1 MEIYDNLTIEMTGQ
15 NLIEASAGT
24 GKTYAIA
31 CLFLRLVVEQGLL
44 PENILVVTFTE
55 AATKELKGRIR
66 ERLRIGRDFFSGC
79 GPEDEFCAALLA
91 GANPWWPGRERA
103 IERLD
108 LALHTFDCAAISTIH
123 GFCSRALQENAFESG
138 SLYDTEL
145 VTDQSPLIREIVA
158 DFWRSNF
165 FGEDASLLATVLR
178 KKWSLDDMA
187 RFLRG
192 KLANPDLA
200 VMPLFD
206 HDQVEQMSHDC
217 RSSYEL
223 LVAMWHDKRAE
234 LEDILTTHKG
244 LSRAKDKYRPD
255 LVPGLL
261 AAMDDYLAAGN
272 PFEIFQ
278 GIEKFSARY
287 LANQALKRDAPPR
300 HVFFDR
306 CGELLDLV
314 EKRYVALKGSLFL
327 FARERLALLKAERN
341 IRFYDDLLTDLY
353 CALQG
358 NSGPDLA
365 ARLRE
370 RYRAA
375 LIDEFQDTDPVQ
387 YRIFRQIFAEGA
399 GPLFLIGDP
408 KQAIYSFRGA
418 DIFAYLEAREDV
430 PEKNRFTMDRNWR
443 SAPEMVDALNI
454 LFRQQEQ
461 RPFLFPSICYP
472 EVEAARDKRLLFLE
486 GRDPAPLQ
494 VWFFGRGEEDGKVIG
509 VGAAKQRIVRVL
521 AEEISGLLADGK
533 AGRALLDGRAVLP
546 EDIAVIVRSHDQAA
560 LVQEALRAHAIPSVV
575 QSTAS
580 LFASREA
587 REVHRVMTAVAE
599 PSREVLV
606 RAALATSLFGL
617 AGNEIAA
624 FFDDEPAWEA
634 RLATFREYHDLWR
647 DRGFMVFFRTML
659 SRESVRER
667 QLSLSDGERRLTN
680 ILHCGEVLHQSA
692 TAGAHGMDAL
702 CAWLGERVSVPP
714 ENEEF
719 QIRLESDA
727 KAVRIITIHVSKGL
741 EYPIVFCPFSW
752 GGVFEPDDTVVCHDD
767 YRLVVDFGSED
778 FERHRI
784 AAGNEALSENVRLLY
799 VALTRAKYRCYLVW
813 GRFRH
818 AETSAPAFLLHYP
831 DEEVRD
837 AVARLS
843 GVMKD
848 ISDQALVARLAGLA
862 QDNRESMT
870 VTVDPVPVA
879 EVGEIAEYS
888 EATTSLPEFAPFTG
902 TIESDWRVASFTAFA
917 AGHRETAEL
926 PDRDQGTARGTDA
939 SGAEVQAPSAPTGSL
954 FAFPRGATAGLF
966 FHSIFEQLDFAAMR
980 EGSLEDLVGNLLG
993 RYGFDPSWLVPVCA
1007 MVRNVL
1013 GTAIPVAK
1021 DTLFLRDLRCAD
1033 RIAEME
1039 FFFPLAFV
1047 ESRQVAKVLLHWC
1060 GTDAAADF
1068 TGVAERLAFGRVRGM
1083 VRGFMDL
1090 VFRHKGK
1097 YYLADWKSNHLGNRL
1112 EDYSRDRLAVEMEH
1126 KLYHFQYL
1134 LYLVALNRYLER
1146 RDPAY
1151 RYASH
1156 FGGVLYL
1163 FLRGIDPG
1171 LPGNGIYYELPPEGL
1186 VRDLTDCLIAC
1197 EGRC

>member
-1 MEIYDNLTIEMTGQ
+1 MEIYDNLTIELTGS

-66 ERLRIGRDFFSGC
+66 ERLRMGRDFFSGC
-79 GPEDEFCAALLA
+79 GPEDEFSAALLA
-91 GANPWWPGRERA
+91 GANPCWPGRERA

-108 LALHTFDCAAISTIH
+108 LALQTFDCAAISTIH

-145 VTDQSPLIREIVA
+145 VTDQGPLIQEIVA

-165 FGEDASLLATVLR
+165 FGEEASLLATVLR
-178 KKWSLDDMA
+178 KKWSLDEMA

-206 HDQVEQMSHDC
+206 QDQVAEISAHC
-217 RSSYEL
+217 RSSYDL
-223 LVAMWHDKRAE
+223 LVTIWHENKAE
-234 LEDILTTHKG
+234 LEEVLASHKG
-244 LSRAKDKYRPD
+244 LSRAKDRYRLD
-255 LVPGLL
+255 LIPCLI

-272 PFEIFQ
+272 PFELFD
-278 GIEKFSARY
+278 GIEKFSTGF
-287 LANQALKRDAPPR
+287 LASQALKRDAPPS
-300 HVFFDR
+300 HEFFDR
-306 CGELLDLV
+306 CGELLELV
-314 EKRYVALKGSLFL
+314 ERRFVALKGSLFL
-327 FARERLALLKAERN
+327 FARERLSQRKAERN

-353 CALQG
+353 RALQG
-358 NSGPDLA
+358 SSGPDLV

-370 RYRAA
+370 RYQAA

-387 YRIFRQIFAEGA
+387 YRIFRQIFGEGA

-454 LFRQQEQ
+454 LFRQQEK
-461 RPFLFPSICYP
+461 RPFLFPSIGYP
-472 EVEAARDKRLLFLE
+472 GVEAARDKRPLVLE
-486 GRDPAPLQ
+486 GRDPAALQ
-494 VWFFGRGEEDGKVIG
+494 VWFLGRGEEEGKVIG
-509 VGAAKQRIVRVL
+509 IGAAKQRIVRVL
-521 AEEISGLLADGK
+521 AEEISGLLADGQ
-533 AGRALLDGRAVLP
+533 GNRALLDGRGVLP

-560 LVQEALRAHAIPSVV
+560 LVQEALRAHCIPSVV

-580 LFASREA
+580 LFTTREA
-587 REVHRVMTAVAE
+587 REVHRVLAAVAE

-617 AGNEIAA
+617 SGNKIAA
-624 FFDDEPAWEA
+624 YFDDDHAWEV
-634 RLATFREYHDLWR
+634 RLATFKEYHDLWR
-647 DRGFMVFFRTML
+647 DRGFMVFFRSML

-667 QLSLSDGERRLTN
+667 ILSLSDGERRLTN
-680 ILHCGEVLHQSA
+680 ILHSGEVLHQSA
-692 TAGAHGMDAL
+692 TEGTLGIDAL
-702 CAWLGERVSVPP
+702 CAWFGERVSVPP

-727 KAVRIITIHVSKGL
+727 KAVRIVTIHVSKGM

-752 GGVFEPDDTVVCHDD
+752 GGIFEPDDTVVCHDG

-778 FERHRI
+778 FDRHRI
-784 AAGNEALSENVRLLY
+784 AAGNESLSENVRLLY

-813 GRFRH
+813 GRFRY
-818 AETSAPAFLLHYP
+818 AETSAPAYLLHYP
-831 DEEVRD
+831 DEEVHD
-837 AVARLS
+837 AVARMS

-848 ISDQALVARLAGLA
+848 VSDQILVDRLERIA
-862 QDNRESMT
+862 QGNRQSLT

-879 EVGEIAEYS
+879 AVGEVAEIATG
-888 EATTSLPEFAPFTG
+888 ASLPEFVPFSG
-902 TIESDWRVASFTAFA
+902 TIETNWRVASFTAFA

-926 PDRDQGTARGTDA
+926 PDRDQGTVRAL
-939 SGAEVQAPSAPTGSL
+939 EVKVPEGQPFSAQPGSM

-966 FHSIFEQLDFAAMR
+966 FHSIFEGLNFSV
-980 EGSLEDLVGNLLG
+980 GSNGTLEELVGNLLG
-993 RYGFDPSWLVPVCA
+993 RYGFESSWLDSVCA
-1007 MVRNVL
+1007 MVRSVL
-1013 GTAIPVAK
+1013 RTAIPVA
-1021 DTLFLRDLRCAD
+1021 DDALFLHDLRSAD
-1033 RIAEME
+1033 RIVEME
-1039 FFFPLAFV
+1039 FFFPLSFV
-1047 ESRQVAKVLLHWC
+1047 ESKQVAKILLNWS
-1060 GTDAAADF
+1060 GMDAATDLS
-1068 TGVAERLAFGRVRGM
+1068 GVAERLSFGRVQGM
-1083 VRGFMDL
+1083 VRGFIDL
-1090 VFRHKGK
+1090 VFRHGGK

-1112 EDYSRDRLAVEMEH
+1112 EDYSRDRLAIEMEH
-1126 KLYHFQYL
+1126 KLYHLQYL
-1134 LYLVALNRYLER
+1134 LYIVALNRYLER
-1146 RDPAY
+1146 RDPVY
-1151 RYASH
+1151 RYATH
-1156 FGGVLYL
+1156 FGGALYL
-1163 FLRGIDPG
+1163 FLRGIDPD

-1186 VRDLTDCLIAC
+1186 VRDLTDCLIAS
-1197 EGRC
+1197 EGR